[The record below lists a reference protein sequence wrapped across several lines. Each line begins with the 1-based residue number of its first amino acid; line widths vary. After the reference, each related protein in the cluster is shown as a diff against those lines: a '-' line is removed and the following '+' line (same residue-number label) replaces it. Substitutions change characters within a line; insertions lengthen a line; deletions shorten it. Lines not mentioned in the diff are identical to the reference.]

1 MRTPIAGLAAV
12 IPHYRNPG
20 PLPARERF
28 ASGIAGASLFLSGW
42 RRGGLGG
49 LALALVGADLLYR
62 GFHGGG
68 HIYDLVSAPKRKLLE
83 APRSSHET
91 ATPEAVA

>member
-1 MRTPIAGLAAV
+1 MRTPIASLAAV

-20 PLPARERF
+20 PLAAKDRF
-28 ASGIAGASLFLSGW
+28 VSGIAGASLLISGW

-49 LALALVGADLLYR
+49 FVLAAVGADLLYR

-68 HIYDLVSAPKRKLLE
+68 HVYQLVTDRHQEQQELPKGSE
-83 APRSSHET
+83 
-91 ATPEAVA
+91 